1 MPRFCRGEQIHSI
14 QPVGGQ
20 DDPRGPPIFEWP
32 VGEEVAKKPDIKKH
46 KKKAPKVPQY
56 KGSVWHSM
64 ASKLPVGQDDDAVA
78 LRQSLWQRSD
88 GNGNGLLALTEIN
101 TGLRAI
107 LSQEEMVAARP
118 AIASAFA
125 FAKDYNRSAKARPRE
140 FVQVGEYRVFL
151 VALKARLEYSH
162 AFQSMDADRKRDE
175 RR

>member
-1 MPRFCRGEQIHSI
+1 MPPFCRGEHIRSI

-32 VGEEVAKKPDIKKH
+32 VGEEQAKAPPKK
-46 KKKAPKVPQY
+46 KQKKAPKVPQY
-56 KGSVWHSM
+56 KGSIWHSM
-64 ASKLPVGQDDDAVA
+64 ASKLPVGLGDDDMA

-88 GNGNGLLALTEIN
+88 GNGNGFLALTEIN

-107 LSQEEMVAARP
+107 LSQEEMAAARP

-125 FAKDYNRSAKARPRE
+125 FAKDYHRSAKVRPRD

-162 AFQSMDADRKRDE
+162 AFQSMDADRKKDKRS
-175 RR
+175 